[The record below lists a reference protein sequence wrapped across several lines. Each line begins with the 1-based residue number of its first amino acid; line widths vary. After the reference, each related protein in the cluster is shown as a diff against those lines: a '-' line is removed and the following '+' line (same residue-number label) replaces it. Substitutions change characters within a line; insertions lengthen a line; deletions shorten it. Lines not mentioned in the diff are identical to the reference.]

1 VKKFLSMTFAV
12 ALIASMSFAQT
23 GSGTSGQSGTN
34 ADQSNTTTTTTTT
47 TTKKHHR
54 KHHKKSTTDTGTTTS
69 TGTAN
74 PK

>member
-1 VKKFLSMTFAV
+1 MKKFLSMTFAV

-47 TTKKHHR
+47 KKHHR

>member
-47 TTKKHHR
+47 KKHHR

>member
-1 VKKFLSMTFAV
+1 MKKFLSMTFAV

-47 TTKKHHR
+47 KKHHR
-54 KHHKKSTTDTGTTTS
+54 KHHKKSTTDTGTTSS